1 MRVRNER
8 DVYCIQGRG
17 CVASFVCRQP
27 LRLWV
32 VNFSTFAL
40 HAPDLRKKKQSGSPG
55 RIGYS
60 LPDLLLRRKASF
72 PTSKGT
78 TPPPAFPTYCS
89 LSECFEHIP
98 LIPPIRLMRGLYAG
112 SRSYRCAFGGMHVA
126 IVLVEEAHDE
136 SAKASSPAPPTSLPV
151 FRVHVTQC
159 SVNKNAKRKQG
170 RETHHARERRRQ
182 GPRR

>member
-60 LPDLLLRRKASF
+60 LPDLLLRRKESF

-98 LIPPIRLMRGLYAG
+98 LIPPIRLMSGLYAG
-112 SRSYRCAFGGMHVA
+112 SRSYRCAFGGKMWP
-126 IVLVEEAHDE
+126 LF
-136 SAKASSPAPPTSLPV
+136 SLRRPTMNQPRPPPPRPPLRCR
-151 FRVHVTQC
+151 F
-159 SVNKNAKRKQG
+159 SVY
-170 RETHHARERRRQ
+170 T
-182 GPRR
+182 